1 MIAAIMCGGRGSRM
15 KTDEEKPL
23 VKVADKSL
31 IERVLAALKESG
43 RFERI
48 VAVTSP
54 NAPRTREF
62 LRSLKVKVVE
72 TQGGGYPHDLQVLL
86 AAFAREKVLVVP
98 ADLPLLTAKIVTE
111 VVDKLLQ
118 PAPAVSIVLEKSF
131 VEGRG
136 IKPSV
141 VVIDSRY
148 CHSGIT
154 LFSAGVNGPVEEQ
167 YIVMNSTE
175 IAVNVNT
182 KEEKE
187 LAELLLVQDAQDLA
201 RNEGL

>member
-1 MIAAIMCGGRGSRM
+1 MIAAIMSGGRGSRM

-23 VKVADKSL
+23 VRVAGKSL
-31 IERVLAALKESG
+31 VECVLAALKESG
-43 RFERI
+43 SFERI

-62 LRSLKVKVVE
+62 LRSLKVEVIE
-72 TQGGGYPHDLQVLL
+72 TQGGGYPHDLSVLL

-98 ADLPLLTAKIVTE
+98 ADLPLLTAKTITE
-111 VVDKLLQ
+111 IVDKLSQ

-131 VEGRG
+131 VEGLG
-136 IKPSV
+136 VKPSV
-141 VVIDSRY
+141 VVDCRY

-154 LFSAGVNGPVEEQ
+154 LFSAGVNGPVEER
-167 YIVMNSTE
+167 YVVMNSAE

>member
-1 MIAAIMCGGRGSRM
+1 MIAAIMCGGRGSRL
-15 KTDEEKPL
+15 KAAEEKPL
-23 VKVADKSL
+23 VKIAGKSL
-31 IERVLAALKESG
+31 VERVLAALKESG

-62 LRSLKVKVVE
+62 LRSLKVEVIE
-72 TQGGGYPHDLQVLL
+72 TPGGGYPHDLSVLL
-86 AAFAREKVLVVP
+86 AAFAQEKVLVVP
-98 ADLPLLTAKIVTE
+98 TDLPLLTGKIVAE
-111 VVDKLLQ
+111 MVDKVSQ

-131 VEGRG
+131 VEGLG
-136 IKPSV
+136 VKPSV
-141 VVIDSRY
+141 VVGGY

-154 LFSAGVNGPVEEQ
+154 LFAGVNGPVEER
-167 YIVMNSTE
+167 YVVMNSAE

-187 LAELLLVQDAQDLA
+187 LAELLVQNAQDLA

>member
-1 MIAAIMCGGRGSRM
+1 MIAAIMSGGRGSRM

-23 VKVADKSL
+23 VKVAGKSL
-31 IERVLAALKESG
+31 VERVLAALKESG

-54 NAPRTREF
+54 NAPRTRESLWS
-62 LRSLKVKVVE
+62 LRVE
-72 TQGGGYPHDLQVLL
+72 VIETPGGGYPHDLSVLL

-98 ADLPLLTAKIVTE
+98 ADLPLLTAKIVAE
-111 VVDKLLQ
+111 IVDNISQ

-131 VEGRG
+131 VEGLG
-136 IKPSV
+136 VKPSV
-141 VVIDSRY
+141 VVGGY

-154 LFSAGVNGPVEEQ
+154 RFSGVNGPVKER
-167 YIVMNSTE
+167 YVVMNSAE

-187 LAELLLVQDAQDLA
+187 LAELLVQNAQDLA

>member
-31 IERVLAALKESG
+31 VERVLAALKESG

-62 LRSLKVKVVE
+62 LRSLRVE
-72 TQGGGYPHDLQVLL
+72 VIETPGGGYPHDLSVLL
-86 AAFAREKVLVVP
+86 ATFAREKMLVVP
-98 ADLPLLTAKIVTE
+98 ADLPLLKAKIVTE
-111 VVDKLLQ
+111 VVDKLLG
-118 PAPAVSIVLEKSF
+118 PAPAVSVVLEKSF
-131 VEGRG
+131 VEGLG

-141 VVIDSRY
+141 AVNSRY

-167 YIVMNSTE
+167 YVVMNSAE